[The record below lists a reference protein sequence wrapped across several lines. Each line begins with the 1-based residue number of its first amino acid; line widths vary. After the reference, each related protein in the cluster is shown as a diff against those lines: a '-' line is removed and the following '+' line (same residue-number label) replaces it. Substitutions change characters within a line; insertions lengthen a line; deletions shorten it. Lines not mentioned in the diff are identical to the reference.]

1 MAVERDQLSS
11 NLSKAKRGYDA
22 LYLDITKEVLQNM
35 IADSVKQGNKE
46 EVKQLDRALG
56 LVVLKRELIEK

>member
-35 IADSVKQGNKE
+35 IAESVKRGNKE
-46 EVKQLDRALG
+46 EVRQLDRVLG
-56 LVVLKRELIEK
+56 RVVVEREKHDK

>member
-11 NLSKAKRGYDA
+11 NLSKAKRGYYA

-35 IADSVKQGNKE
+35 IAESVKRGNKE
-46 EVKQLDRALG
+46 EVRQLDRVLG
-56 LVVLKRELIEK
+56 RVVVEREKHDK

>member
-1 MAVERDQLSS
+1 MVVERDQLSS

-35 IADSVKQGNKE
+35 IAESVKRGNKE
-46 EVKQLDRALG
+46 EVRQLDRVLG
-56 LVVLKRELIEK
+56 RVVVEREKHDK

>member
-11 NLSKAKRGYDA
+11 NLSKAKHGYDA

-35 IADSVKQGNKE
+35 IAESVKRGNKE
-46 EVKQLDRALG
+46 EVRQLDRVLG
-56 LVVLKRELIEK
+56 RVVVEREKHDK

>member
-11 NLSKAKRGYDA
+11 NLSKTKHGYDA

-35 IADSVKQGNKE
+35 IAESVKRGNKE
-46 EVKQLDRALG
+46 EVRQLDRVLG
-56 LVVLKRELIEK
+56 RVVVEREKHDK

>member
-22 LYLDITKEVLQNM
+22 LYLDIPKEVLQNM
-35 IADSVKQGNKE
+35 IAESVKRGNKE
-46 EVKQLDRALG
+46 EVRQLDRVLG
-56 LVVLKRELIEK
+56 RVVVEREKHDK

>member
-35 IADSVKQGNKE
+35 IADSVKRGNKE

-56 LVVLKRELIEK
+56 LIVLKRESIEK

>member
-35 IADSVKQGNKE
+35 IAESVKRGDKE
-46 EVKQLDRALG
+46 EVRQLDRVLG
-56 LVVLKRELIEK
+56 RVVVEREKHDK

>member
-11 NLSKAKRGYDA
+11 NLSKAKRGYEA

-35 IADSVKQGNKE
+35 IAESVKRGNKE
-46 EVKQLDRALG
+46 EVRQLDRVLG
-56 LVVLKRELIEK
+56 RVVVEREKHDK